1 MEKVWDFEDVIKVP
15 NQLTLSETKR
25 RMPWV
30 GLTQTLQ
37 AVKPFPIS
45 ISQSL
50 SLFLSL
56 SFSFSIAGF
65 EEAGCYEFC
74 SHKEVDAVNHLRD
87 FRNRSSLSLAIK

>member
-15 NQLTLSETKR
+15 NQLTLNEVK

-30 GLTQTLQ
+30 GLIQTLQ
-37 AVKPFPIS
+37 TVKPFPIS
-45 ISQSL
+45 ISHSL

-87 FRNRSSLSLAIK
+87 FRNRSSISLAIK